1 MITHADRL
9 KPQGQK
15 ARPAFTLIELLV
27 VIAIIAILAAL
38 LLPALANAKLKAQS
52 TKCLSNTRQLSL
64 GAVMYQ
70 DDHQGSIAWWGA
82 NGIWM
87 QPILP
92 YQNNANIRLC
102 PLAITPN
109 ATTGNNQGTAN
120 KAYVWDVS
128 VTNNAGVYLGS
139 FATNGSYAL
148 NGWLYKYD
156 AGMGFINTG
165 DSVNFFGNAANI
177 RHSSKTPAF
186 VDSLWPD
193 LWPYQSSPGS
203 AVSAPQSDANNSRS
217 YDLYD
222 ANGQGNMGT
231 GSGSP
236 RQGIPRCMIARHGD
250 RSPATATMAENNGTL
265 PWPNVGVNISFAD
278 GHVEYCKAQNLLNY
292 YWNLGCTPVPF
303 PQLH

>member
-52 TKCLSNTRQLSL
+52 TKCLSNTRQLCL

-102 PLAITPN
+102 PLAPIPSIALNVNTSGR
-109 ATTGNNQGTAN
+109 ANQSYTWGVA
-120 KAYVWDVS
+120 
-128 VTNNAGVYLGS
+128 VTNNAGVYVGNALQY
-139 FATNGSYAL
+139 TNGSYAI

-156 AGMGFINTG
+156 ASGMGSFINPG
-165 DSVNFFGNAANI
+165 DGVLFFGNAANI
-177 RHSSKTPAF
+177 LHASKTPAF
-186 VDSLWPD
+186 VDGVWPD
-193 LWPYQSSPGS
+193 LWPYQGGIADQISGS
-203 AVSAPQSDANNSRS
+203 RN
-217 YDLYD
+217 YDLFGN
-222 ANGQGNMGT
+222 ANMTTGGPGT
-231 GSGSP
+231 P
-236 RQGIPRCMIARHGD
+236 RNGIPRCMIARHGD
-250 RSPATATMAENNGTL
+250 RAPAGASMQEKTTIT
-265 PWPNVGVNISFAD
+265 PWPNVGVNVSFSD
-278 GHVEYCKAQNLLNY
+278 GHSEYSKAQNLFGY
-292 YWNLGCTPVPF
+292 YWNQGCVPVAV
-303 PQLH
+303 Q